1 MKIWGWILIIFG
13 SLSGLGS
20 IIGGANPVGFAFLV
34 LGLYLLH
41 RAKEK
46 KEEQNN
52 KEKWNEE
59 QK

>member
-20 IIGGANPVGFAFLV
+20 IIGGASPVGFAFLV

-46 KEEQNN
+46 KGRA
-52 KEKWNEE
+52 K
-59 QK
+59 